1 MIDWN
6 DCVSLAATSTPGGS
20 SSSKMPASPSSICRP
35 KLSKA
40 VDAPKAAAVH
50 SVLNNE
56 VSAILAILKTFYI
69 I

>member
-1 MIDWN
+1 
-6 DCVSLAATSTPGGS
+6 
-20 SSSKMPASPSSICRP
+20 MPASPSSICRP